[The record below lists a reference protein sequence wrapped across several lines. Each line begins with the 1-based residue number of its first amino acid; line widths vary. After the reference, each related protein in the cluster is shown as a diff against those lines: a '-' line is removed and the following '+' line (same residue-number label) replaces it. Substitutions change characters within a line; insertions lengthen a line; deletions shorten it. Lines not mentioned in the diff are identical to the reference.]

1 MAMKTPIVY
10 IYTAPRIKL
19 NPPRLGIT
27 SAANSAQR
35 VLLHAYALFGHPM
48 KERRKLRICQ

>member
-1 MAMKTPIVY
+1 MKTTVVY
-10 IYTAPRIKL
+10 IYTDSRIKL
-19 NPPRLGIT
+19 NPPRLVIT

-35 VLLHAYALFGHPM
+35 VLLHAYALFRHPM